1 MKILLDE
8 CLPHDLRHCFSSHEV
23 HTVGWAGLT
32 STKNGEL
39 LRRAEECGYVVL
51 LTVDQGIPYQQR
63 LIGRRISILAIRAR
77 SNRLPYLLPI
87 VRRNSSCNRD
97 DWARRVGAGGLG

>member
-8 CLPHDLRHCFSSHEV
+8 CLPHDYRHCFPAHV
-23 HTVGWAGLT
+23 IHTVKWAELK

-39 LRRAEECGYVVL
+39 LRRAEELGYDLL

-63 LIGRRISILAIRAR
+63 LAGREISILSIRAR
-77 SNRLPYLLPI
+77 SNRMQDLLPLVDSI
-87 VRRNSSCNRD
+87 GRAMAEIRPGEWVL
-97 DWARRVGAGGLG
+97 AG

>member
-8 CLPHDLRHCFSSHEV
+8 CLPHDFRHCFPLHEV
-23 HTVGWAGLT
+23 HTVQWAGLK

-39 LRRAEECGYVVL
+39 LRRAGECEYDLL

-63 LIGRRISILAIRAR
+63 LVGREVSILSIRAR
-77 SNRLPYLLPI
+77 SNRMQDLLPMVEEI
-87 VRRNSSCNRD
+87 GRAIEAILPGE
-97 DWARRVGAGGLG
+97 WLRVG